1 MHKVFLQFCKYYGYK
16 EKLLCTYKMNY
27 VDYRCIEPSAID
39 TAGPWFPISNI
50 CPCDPKLSNPTG
62 RGYTACPFGIQA
74 EQKTISKEAH
84 SFMPIN
90 TNNIHTVG
98 DGVMYPSLSQLNV
111 ISPPQFQPRPLTNIG
126 YTWRTGM

>member
-1 MHKVFLQFCKYYGYK
+1 
-16 EKLLCTYKMNY
+16 MNY

-39 TAGPWFPISNI
+39 TDGPWFPISNI

-62 RGYTACPFGIQA
+62 RGYTPCPFGIQP
-74 EQKTISKEAH
+74 EQKVVQSFIKASIIKNPSITGTGSMYPNISK
-84 SFMPIN
+84 
-90 TNNIHTVG
+90 
-98 DGVMYPSLSQLNV
+98 LSV